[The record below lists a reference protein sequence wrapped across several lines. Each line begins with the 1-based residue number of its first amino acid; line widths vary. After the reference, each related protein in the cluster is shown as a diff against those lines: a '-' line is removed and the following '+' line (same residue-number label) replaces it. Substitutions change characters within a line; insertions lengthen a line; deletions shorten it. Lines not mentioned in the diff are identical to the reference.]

1 MIEVNGNDPWAWFSR
16 LQGAELRR
24 AEERLIAALARR
36 PTLLP
41 LIARTRI
48 TRRSFP
54 PPWRSAFDVIKEGG
68 ERIRAIVAANDPNQ
82 QELVRLYRMGIELTG
97 GQAGNLAA
105 QIMAS
110 VRAEQKAAAHIAETA
125 PRSSRVVEPEDGH
138 RAKAEVVDVS
148 VNRRSTAKP
157 ELVTGAQTV
166 PAEGGVVAPDG
177 HWRGIATKEPKLV
190 PPTTSRSRTPAG
202 KLAEA
207 MSFLRDE
214 LRGEVAAAEIE
225 TRARKAG
232 IAIKTLKRARA
243 KLGIVSRRDGF
254 GAAGKFYL
262 SLPGDHSGPT
272 CA

>member
-1 MIEVNGNDPWAWFSR
+1 MIEVNSNDPWAYFSR

-24 AEERLIAALARR
+24 AQERLIAALARR

-48 TRRSFP
+48 TRWSFP

-82 QELVRLYRMGIELTG
+82 QVLVRLYRMGIELTG

-110 VRAEQKAAAHIAETA
+110 ARVEQKAAAHIAETE
-125 PRSSRVVEPEDGH
+125 PKSSNVVEPEVVHQDG
-138 RAKAEVVDVS
+138 AEVVEVR
-148 VNRRSTAKP
+148 VKRRPITKPDLVLAAEPVTAK
-157 ELVTGAQTV
+157 VGAVQ
-166 PAEGGVVAPDG
+166 PDG
-177 HWRGIATKEPKLV
+177 QRHGIATKEPKLV
-190 PPTTSRSRTPAG
+190 PPTAPRSRTPAG
-202 KLAEA
+202 KLAKA

-214 LRGEVAAAEIE
+214 LQGEVAAAVVEAH
-225 TRARKAG
+225 ARKAG

-243 KLGIVSRRDGF
+243 KLGIVSRRDGCR
-254 GAAGKFYL
+254 
-262 SLPGDHSGPT
+262 SVTS
-272 CA
+272 

>member
-1 MIEVNGNDPWAWFSR
+1 MIEVNGNDPRAYFSR
-16 LQGAELRR
+16 LQGAELHR
-24 AEERLIAALARR
+24 AQERLIAALARR

-105 QIMAS
+105 QIMVS
-110 VRAEQKAAAHIAETA
+110 VRAEQTTAEVAETA
-125 PRSSRVVEPEDGH
+125 SRSSRVVEPEDGH
-138 RAKAEVVDVS
+138 RAEPKVIDVS
-148 VNRRSTAKP
+148 VDARPTAKT
-157 ELVTGAQTV
+157 ELLTAAEATTARVGAVQ
-166 PAEGGVVAPDG
+166 PDG
-177 HWRGIATKEPKLV
+177 QRRGIATKEPKLV
-190 PPTTSRSRTPAG
+190 PPTAPRSRTPAG

-207 MSFLRDE
+207 MRFLRAE
-214 LRGEVAAAEIE
+214 LQGEVEATVIE
-225 TRARKAG
+225 TRARRAG

-272 CA
+272 GA

>member
-1 MIEVNGNDPWAWFSR
+1 VEPSGIGCCHFANNPKWQEAFDMVRSGADIPALVVGNPTCETAHLWQLGVEMSASAM
-16 LQGAELRR
+16 LS
-24 AEERLIAALARR
+24 LARQ
-36 PTLLP
+36 
-41 LIARTRI
+41 
-48 TRRSFP
+48 
-54 PPWRSAFDVIKEGG
+54 
-68 ERIRAIVAANDPNQ
+68 IV
-82 QELVRLYRMGIELTG
+82 
-97 GQAGNLAA
+97 
-105 QIMAS
+105 AS
-110 VRAEQKAAAHIAETA
+110 VRAEEAAEVAETA
-125 PRSSRVVEPEDGH
+125 PRSTRVVEPEDGH
-138 RAKAEVVDVS
+138 RAEPKVIDVS
-148 VNRRSTAKP
+148 VDARPTAKT
-157 ELVTGAQTV
+157 ELLTAAEATTSRVGAVQ
-166 PAEGGVVAPDG
+166 PDG
-177 HWRGIATKEPKLV
+177 QRRGIATKEPKLV

-272 CA
+272 GA